1 MDEAICE
8 VVITADDEAWLLDFT
23 RTLVRD
29 RLVACGQHI
38 TPVRSIY
45 LWQGAIEES
54 VETRAALHTRVSL
67 VPAVLD
73 RTRAEHPYE
82 VPCVLALPVAQVNPD
97 YYAWV
102 LTSTRDPN

>member
-8 VVITADDEAWLLDFT
+8 VVITADDEGWLHDFT
-23 RTLVRD
+23 RALIRD